1 LLIYLHLCSC
11 VLTHVIQQRHN
22 AMEHGGKMSRA
33 QRNAALKVSFLV
45 LTFLVLLYPF
55 VVSLSVFLT
64 VLNGRLNV
72 SKR

>member
-1 LLIYLHLCSC
+1 
-11 VLTHVIQQRHN
+11 
-22 AMEHGGKMSRA
+22 MEHGGKMSRA